1 MENKADSTVQTSQDK
16 IEQLAEILSCS
27 SFTSQEAQSNIDL
40 KELDVNTQTQAKL
53 VIPGF
58 NLLLEKK

>member
-1 MENKADSTVQTSQDK
+1 MENKAGSTDQTNQDK

-27 SFTSQEAQSNIDL
+27 SFTSQEAQSNIDI

-58 NLLLEKK
+58 DLLLQKK